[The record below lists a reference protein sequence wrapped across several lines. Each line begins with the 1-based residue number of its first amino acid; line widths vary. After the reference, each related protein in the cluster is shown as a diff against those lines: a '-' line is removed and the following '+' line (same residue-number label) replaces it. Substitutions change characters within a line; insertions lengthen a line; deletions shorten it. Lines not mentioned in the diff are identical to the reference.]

1 MTHLNNDHVTHLC
14 SPAQASFEGWATDTG
29 SRTKP
34 TAAFIAFA
42 IAAGVALAPHPTSA
56 QVKFAPDQCAAALRI
71 AEEVTDQYDISPRLE
86 ASFERFRRSR
96 CDVETRFE
104 RDTEIDVKA
113 FLEFRMKFEMWRTC
127 NDNPIRRGCTPR
139 N

>member
-1 MTHLNNDHVTHLC
+1 LFSARPGESGRWSLLLAIIT
-14 SPAQASFEGWATDTG
+14 ATL
-29 SRTKP
+29 
-34 TAAFIAFA
+34 
-42 IAAGVALAPHPTSA
+42 ALAPRTASA
-56 QVKFAPDQCAAALRI
+56 QVKFAPDQCEAALRI
-71 AEEVTDQYDISPRLE
+71 AEEIKDQYDISARLD

-127 NDNPIRRGCTPR
+127 NDNPIRRGCVPR